1 MCVVRDAPSRPTP
14 RGQLCRPPHGRPHT
28 RMGTQE
34 RFTAPDRDTAS
45 TQVYMYL
52 TTLAHPHMGLL
63 RVPPRV
69 AVSVRTDLASAA
81 HSAPRPSAVSHRSGL
96 PGHRRDQLRSSP
108 RASQL
113 LQLLCVVWRRPH
125 GSRNKGFFSGFQ
137 GALASQL
144 TSCIKHARPCTS
156 GCSRHPAPRSSA
168 VSLHTAELRRQRMT

>member
-1 MCVVRDAPSRPTP
+1 MLRLAHTRLPHALTSVKGRRRCPDLALLRRRALGVCRERRARAPSRPTP

-34 RFTAPDRDTAS
+34 RFTAPDRGTAS

-81 HSAPRPSAVSHRSGL
+81 HSAPSAER
-96 PGHRRDQLRSSP
+96 
-108 RASQL
+108 
-113 LQLLCVVWRRPH
+113 C
-125 GSRNKGFFSGFQ
+125 
-137 GALASQL
+137 
-144 TSCIKHARPCTS
+144 
-156 GCSRHPAPRSSA
+156 
-168 VSLHTAELRRQRMT
+168 